1 MENHLNEELCG
12 RSYRQKKK
20 PIDTICPICGCTIR
34 QNEMDQHFAL
44 EVDRLDKLTTSN
56 IHHRNRKTVPSSPSE
71 PGSSKTNSTS
81 LTNDECWGKFQKIKN
96 NRQTRLKVQY
106 FINHHRYKQLIYNF
120 FEFFQSKSR
129 KRRAE
134 DTICPICN
142 QIITEDIQHHVE
154 LCLRSTG
161 ADRPRGEDDGED
173 DDESID
179 VEGDEIYEEYEWAG
193 QTRIRAS
200 SLLAGG
206 YAATGLG
213 TNISSTS
220 SNLTNLNHNTS
231 DTASDDEL
239 NVDGDDTQ
247 IFGQPQYTVRDI
259 IMPLTVDDD
268 QKTSS
273 YLRDLVNGN
282 DSSTT
287 FNQQQTNNNTNSNSN
302 VSLTQEQEESDM
314 NSFSGTTT
322 TATIISTNNYDMS
335 SQQHIIESLKS
346 KIVEYEKYLKN
357 KPKCLICMD
366 DFKTPVC
373 SICCWHV
380 HCEECWLKTLGSR
393 KVCPQCNMITSP
405 NDLRRI
411 FM

>member
-1 MENHLNEELCG
+1 M
-12 RSYRQKKK
+12 
-20 PIDTICPICGCTIR
+20 
-34 QNEMDQHFAL
+34 
-44 EVDRLDKLTTSN
+44 
-56 IHHRNRKTVPSSPSE
+56 
-71 PGSSKTNSTS
+71 
-81 LTNDECWGKFQKIKN
+81 
-96 NRQTRLKVQY
+96 
-106 FINHHRYKQLIYNF
+106 
-120 FEFFQSKSR
+120 
-129 KRRAE
+129 
-134 DTICPICN
+134 
-142 QIITEDIQHHVE
+142 
-154 LCLRSTG
+154 RSTG
-161 ADRPRGEDDGED
+161 ADRPRGEEDGDD

-179 VEGDEIYEEYEWAG
+179 VEGEIYEEYEWAG

-220 SNLTNLNHNTS
+220 SNFTNINHNTS

-302 VSLTQEQEESDM
+302 VSQTQEQEESDM
-314 NSFSGTTT
+314 NSFPGTTT

-346 KIVEYEKYLKN
+346 KIIEYEKYLKN